1 MGVIMDK
8 DDKKLAEIRKILDEA
23 ESKIQAVKR
32 IIFEKVYQE
41 QAEHLD
47 CKTDKKTSVVEGV
60 FDGENMIDKSGKK
73 YPVPSNYCS
82 KSKLVAGDSL
92 KLTIVSDGT
101 FLFKQIGP
109 VDRKKLIGK
118 LVKKGESWVVSSE
131 DKKYYIL
138 DASVTYF
145 KAKENDKLAIIVP
158 KAGESEW
165 AAVENL
171 VEKNT
176 TK

>member
-1 MGVIMDK
+1 MDK

-23 ESKIQAVKR
+23 EAKIAAVKR
-32 IIFEKVYQE
+32 ILFEKVYQE

-47 CKTDKKTSVVEGV
+47 CKTDQKTSVVEGV

-118 LVKKGESWVVSSE
+118 LIKKGDNWVVSCE
-131 DKKYYIL
+131 DKKYHVL

-145 KAKENDKLAIIVP
+145 KAKENDKLTIILP
-158 KAGESEW
+158 KMGESEW

>member
-1 MGVIMDK
+1 MDK

-23 ESKIQAVKR
+23 ERKIQAVKR
-32 IIFEKVYQE
+32 ILFEKVYQE
-41 QAEHLD
+41 QAEYLD
-47 CKTDKKTSVVEGV
+47 CRVDQEASVTDAVIQGV

-92 KLTIVSDGT
+92 KLTVISDGT

-118 LVKKGESWVVSSE
+118 LVKKGESWIVLAE
-131 DKKYYIL
+131 DKKYRIL

-145 KAKENDKLAIIVP
+145 KAKENDKLTIILP
-158 KAGESEW
+158 KVGESEW
-165 AAVENL
+165 AAVDNL
-171 VEKNT
+171 VEK
-176 TK
+176 TKV

>member
-1 MGVIMDK
+1 MDK
-8 DDKKLAEIRKILDEA
+8 DDKKLAEIRKMLDEA

-47 CKTDKKTSVVEGV
+47 CKTDQKASIIEGV

-92 KLTIVSDGT
+92 KLTVISDGT

-109 VDRKKLIGK
+109 IDRKKLIGK
-118 LVKKGESWVVSSE
+118 LVKKGDSWIVIAE
-131 DKKYYIL
+131 DGKYRIL

-158 KAGESEW
+158 RIGESEW

-171 VEKNT
+171 VEKIT
-176 TK
+176 ATK

>member
-1 MGVIMDK
+1 MDK
-8 DDKKLAEIRKILDEA
+8 DDRKLAEIRKILDEA
-23 ESKIQAVKR
+23 EAKIQTVKR
-32 IIFEKVYQE
+32 ILFEKVYQE

-47 CKTDKKTSVVEGV
+47 CKIDEKSNVVEGV
-60 FDGENMIDKSGKK
+60 FDGENMIDKTGKK

-92 KLTIVSDGT
+92 KLTIAANGT

-118 LVKKGESWVVSSE
+118 LVRKGENWSVSSD
-131 DKKYYIL
+131 DKKYRIL
-138 DASVTYF
+138 DASVSYF
-145 KAKENDKLAIIVP
+145 KAKDGDRLAIIVP
-158 KAGESEW
+158 KVGESEW

-171 VEKNT
+171 IEKDHT
-176 TK
+176 

>member
-1 MGVIMDK
+1 MDK
-8 DDKKLAEIRKILDEA
+8 DDKKLAEISKILDEA

-32 IIFEKVYQE
+32 ILFEKVYQE

-47 CKTDKKTSVVEGV
+47 CKVDQKASVTEGV

-92 KLTIVSDGT
+92 KLTVTSEGT

-118 LVKKGESWVVSSE
+118 LVKKGDSWVVTSE
-131 DKKYYIL
+131 DKKYHIL

-158 KAGESEW
+158 KVGESEW

-171 VEKNT
+171 VEKT
-176 TK
+176 TINKN